1 MRRQSPIHYAWVIA
15 LSAMLV
21 VLCAVGLA
29 RFAFGM
35 VLPTMARDL
44 ALDYTAQGLLGA
56 SYFVGYLAVVTSM
69 PWIAPR
75 LGPRRLCLTGLGLV
89 GLGLFG
95 MSLWFPY
102 PLLLASYGL
111 VGVGSGAAFVG
122 AMTLPSLWFHPSH
135 RARAA
140 GVVTAGAGVGVLGSG
155 LLVPELLKVGVAS
168 PWKLSWLLFAAV
180 ALSCAVV
187 GYITLRDRPKETD
200 LEPFGHDE
208 NPVNASNKSAK
219 LELKVGP
226 FLLHLGI
233 IYALFAAT
241 LLTYTTFIVTAMVD
255 ELSISTIDAGLLWAA
270 VGGFSIFSG
279 PLFGAISDR
288 FGHKVGMAS
297 ALSSQGVAF
306 VLMAFDTGP
315 LGLYVSILFFGI
327 SAWSMPSIVA
337 AAAGDYL
344 GPEKAASGF
353 AILTLMFAAGQ
364 VLGPAGAGVLADFSG
379 GFALA
384 FGVAAG
390 LNLIG
395 VILCPMLPGVPKT

>member
-1 MRRQSPIHYAWVIA
+1 
-15 LSAMLV
+15 MLV

-35 VLPTMARDL
+35 VLPAMARDL

-56 SYFVGYLAVVTSM
+56 SYFVGYLAIVASM
-69 PWIAPR
+69 PWLAPR

-89 GLGLFG
+89 GLGLLA

-155 LLVPELLKVGVAS
+155 LLVPELLNVGVAS
-168 PWKLSWLLFAAV
+168 PWKLSWLLFAAI
-180 ALSCAVV
+180 ALCCAMV
-187 GYITLRDRPKETD
+187 GYLTLRDRPQEIG
-200 LEPFGHDE
+200 LEPFGHVDGLG
-208 NPVNASNKSAK
+208 NASNQSAK
-219 LELKVGP
+219 RDLKVGP

-233 IYALFAAT
+233 IYAFFAAT

-255 ELSISTIDAGLLWAA
+255 ELSISTADAGLLWAG

-279 PLFGAISDR
+279 PLFGAVSDR
-288 FGHKVGMAS
+288 FGHKTGMAS
-297 ALSSQGVAF
+297 ALSSQGIAF
-306 VLMAFDTGP
+306 ALMAFDTGA
-315 LGLYVSILFFGI
+315 LGLFASIVLFGI

-364 VLGPAGAGVLADFSG
+364 VLGPAGAGVLADLSG
-379 GFALA
+379 GFGLA

-390 LNLIG
+390 LNLVG
-395 VILCPMLPGVPKT
+395 VVLCPMLPSVKKN

>member
-1 MRRQSPIHYAWVIA
+1 
-15 LSAMLV
+15 MLV

-35 VLPTMARDL
+35 VLPAMARDL

-56 SYFVGYLAVVTSM
+56 SYFVGYLAIVASM
-69 PWIAPR
+69 PWFAPR

-89 GLGLFG
+89 GLGLLA

-155 LLVPELLKVGVAS
+155 LLVPELLNVGVAS
-168 PWKLSWLLFAAV
+168 PWKLSWLLFAAI
-180 ALSCAVV
+180 ALCCAMV
-187 GYITLRDRPKETD
+187 GYLTLRDRPQEIG
-200 LEPFGHDE
+200 LEPFGHVDGLG
-208 NPVNASNKSAK
+208 NASNQSAK
-219 LELKVGP
+219 RDLKVGP

-233 IYALFAAT
+233 IYAFFAAT

-255 ELSISTIDAGLLWAA
+255 ELSISTADAGLLWAG

-279 PLFGAISDR
+279 PLFGAVSDR
-288 FGHKVGMAS
+288 FGHKTGMAS
-297 ALSSQGVAF
+297 ALSSQGIAF
-306 VLMAFDTGP
+306 ALMAFDTGA
-315 LGLYVSILFFGI
+315 LGLFVSIVFFGI

-364 VLGPAGAGVLADFSG
+364 VLGPAGAGVLADLSG
-379 GFALA
+379 GFGLA

-390 LNLIG
+390 LNLVG
-395 VILCPMLPGVPKT
+395 VILCPMLPSVKKN

>member
-1 MRRQSPIHYAWVIA
+1 
-15 LSAMLV
+15 MLV

-35 VLPTMARDL
+35 VLPAMARDL

-56 SYFVGYLAVVTSM
+56 SYFVGYLAIVASM
-69 PWIAPR
+69 PWLAPR

-89 GLGLFG
+89 GLGLLA

-155 LLVPELLKVGVAS
+155 LLVPELLNVGVAS
-168 PWKLSWLLFAAV
+168 PWKLSWLLFAAI
-180 ALSCAVV
+180 ALCCAMV
-187 GYITLRDRPKETD
+187 GYLTLRDRPQEIG
-200 LEPFGHDE
+200 LEPFGHVDGLG
-208 NPVNASNKSAK
+208 NASNQSAK
-219 LELKVGP
+219 RDLKVGP

-233 IYALFAAT
+233 IYAFFAAT

-255 ELSISTIDAGLLWAA
+255 ELSISTADAGLLWAG

-279 PLFGAISDR
+279 PLFGAVSDR
-288 FGHKVGMAS
+288 FGHKTGMAS
-297 ALSSQGVAF
+297 ALSSQGIAF
-306 VLMAFDTGP
+306 ALMAFDTGA
-315 LGLYVSILFFGI
+315 LGLFASIVFFGI

-364 VLGPAGAGVLADFSG
+364 VLGPAGAGVLADLSG
-379 GFALA
+379 GFGLA

-390 LNLIG
+390 LNLVG
-395 VILCPMLPGVPKT
+395 VILCPMLPSVKKN

>member
-1 MRRQSPIHYAWVIA
+1 
-15 LSAMLV
+15 MLV

-35 VLPTMARDL
+35 VLPAMARDL

-56 SYFVGYLAVVTSM
+56 SYFVGYLAIVASM
-69 PWIAPR
+69 PWLAPR

-89 GLGLFG
+89 GLGLLA

-155 LLVPELLKVGVAS
+155 LLVPELLNVGVAS
-168 PWKLSWLLFAAV
+168 PWKLSWLLFAAI
-180 ALSCAVV
+180 ALCCAMV
-187 GYITLRDRPKETD
+187 GYLTLRDRPQEIG
-200 LEPFGHDE
+200 LEPFGHVDGLG
-208 NPVNASNKSAK
+208 NASNQSAQRD
-219 LELKVGP
+219 LKVGP

-233 IYALFAAT
+233 IYAFFAAT

-255 ELSISTIDAGLLWAA
+255 ELSISTADAGLLWAG

-279 PLFGAISDR
+279 PLFGAVSDR
-288 FGHKVGMAS
+288 FGHKTGMAS
-297 ALSSQGVAF
+297 ALSSQGIAF
-306 VLMAFDTGP
+306 ALMAFDTGA
-315 LGLYVSILFFGI
+315 LGLFASIVFFGI

-364 VLGPAGAGVLADFSG
+364 VLGPAGAGVLADLSG
-379 GFALA
+379 GFGLA

-390 LNLIG
+390 LNLVG
-395 VILCPMLPGVPKT
+395 VILCPMLPSVKKN

>member
-1 MRRQSPIHYAWVIA
+1 
-15 LSAMLV
+15 MLV

-35 VLPTMARDL
+35 VLPAMARDL

-56 SYFVGYLAVVTSM
+56 SYFVGYLAIVASM
-69 PWIAPR
+69 PWLAPR

-89 GLGLFG
+89 GLGLLA

-155 LLVPELLKVGVAS
+155 LLVPELLNVGVAS
-168 PWKLSWLLFAAV
+168 PWKLSWLLFAAI
-180 ALSCAVV
+180 ALCCAMV
-187 GYITLRDRPKETD
+187 GYLTLRDRPQEIG
-200 LEPFGHDE
+200 LEPFGHVDGLG
-208 NPVNASNKSAK
+208 NASNQSAK
-219 LELKVGP
+219 RDLKVGP

-233 IYALFAAT
+233 IYAFFAAT

-255 ELSISTIDAGLLWAA
+255 ELSISTADAGLLWAG

-279 PLFGAISDR
+279 PLFGAVSDR
-288 FGHKVGMAS
+288 FGHKIGMAS
-297 ALSSQGVAF
+297 ALSSQGIAF
-306 VLMAFDTGP
+306 ALMAFDTGA
-315 LGLYVSILFFGI
+315 LGLFVSIVFFGI

-364 VLGPAGAGVLADFSG
+364 VLGPAGAGVLADLSG
-379 GFALA
+379 GLGLA

-390 LNLIG
+390 LNLVG
-395 VILCPMLPGVPKT
+395 VVLCPMLPSVKKN

>member
-1 MRRQSPIHYAWVIA
+1 
-15 LSAMLV
+15 MLV

-35 VLPTMARDL
+35 VLPAMARDL

-56 SYFVGYLAVVTSM
+56 SYFVGYLAIVASM
-69 PWIAPR
+69 PWLAPR

-89 GLGLFG
+89 GLGLLA

-155 LLVPELLKVGVAS
+155 LLVPELLNVGVAS
-168 PWKLSWLLFAAV
+168 PWKLSWLLFAAI
-180 ALSCAVV
+180 ALCCAMV
-187 GYITLRDRPKETD
+187 GYLTLRDRPQEIG
-200 LEPFGHDE
+200 LEPFGHVDGLG
-208 NPVNASNKSAK
+208 NASNQSAK
-219 LELKVGP
+219 RDLKVGP

-233 IYALFAAT
+233 IYAFFAAT

-255 ELSISTIDAGLLWAA
+255 ELSISTADAGLLWAG

-279 PLFGAISDR
+279 PLFGAVSDR
-288 FGHKVGMAS
+288 FGHKTGMAS
-297 ALSSQGVAF
+297 ALSSQGIAF
-306 VLMAFDTGP
+306 ALMAFDTGA
-315 LGLYVSILFFGI
+315 LGLFASIVFFGI

-364 VLGPAGAGVLADFSG
+364 VLGPAGAGVLADLSG
-379 GFALA
+379 GFGLA

-390 LNLIG
+390 LNLVG
-395 VILCPMLPGVPKT
+395 VVLCPMLPSVKKN

>member
-1 MRRQSPIHYAWVIA
+1 
-15 LSAMLV
+15 MLV

-35 VLPTMARDL
+35 VLPAMARDL

-56 SYFVGYLAVVTSM
+56 SYFVGYLAIVASM
-69 PWIAPR
+69 PWLAPR

-89 GLGLFG
+89 GLGLLA

-155 LLVPELLKVGVAS
+155 LLVPELLNVGVAS
-168 PWKLSWLLFAAV
+168 PWKLSWLLFAAI
-180 ALSCAVV
+180 ALCCAMV
-187 GYITLRDRPKETD
+187 GYLTLRDRPQEIG
-200 LEPFGHDE
+200 LEPFGHVDGLG
-208 NPVNASNKSAK
+208 NASNQSAK
-219 LELKVGP
+219 RDLKVGP

-233 IYALFAAT
+233 IYAFFAAT

-255 ELSISTIDAGLLWAA
+255 ELSISTADAGLLWAG

-279 PLFGAISDR
+279 PLFGAVSDR
-288 FGHKVGMAS
+288 FGHKTGMAS
-297 ALSSQGVAF
+297 ALSSQGIAF
-306 VLMAFDTGP
+306 ALMAFDTGA
-315 LGLYVSILFFGI
+315 LGLFVSIVFFGI

-364 VLGPAGAGVLADFSG
+364 VLGPAGAGVLADLSG
-379 GFALA
+379 GFGLA

-390 LNLIG
+390 LNLVG
-395 VILCPMLPGVPKT
+395 VVLCPMLPSVKKN

>member
-1 MRRQSPIHYAWVIA
+1 
-15 LSAMLV
+15 MLV

-35 VLPTMARDL
+35 VLPAMARDL

-56 SYFVGYLAVVTSM
+56 SYFVGYLAIVASM
-69 PWIAPR
+69 PWLAPR

-89 GLGLFG
+89 GLGLLA

-155 LLVPELLKVGVAS
+155 LLVPELLNVGVAS
-168 PWKLSWLLFAAV
+168 PWKLSWLLFAAI
-180 ALSCAVV
+180 ALCCAMV
-187 GYITLRDRPKETD
+187 GYLTLRDRPQEIG
-200 LEPFGHDE
+200 LEPFGHVDGLG
-208 NPVNASNKSAK
+208 NASNQSAK
-219 LELKVGP
+219 RDLKVGP

-233 IYALFAAT
+233 IYAFFAAT

-255 ELSISTIDAGLLWAA
+255 ELSISTADAGLLWAG

-279 PLFGAISDR
+279 PLFGAVSDR
-288 FGHKVGMAS
+288 FGHKTGMAS
-297 ALSSQGVAF
+297 ALSSQGIAF
-306 VLMAFDTGP
+306 ALMAFDTGA
-315 LGLYVSILFFGI
+315 LGLFASIVFFGI

-364 VLGPAGAGVLADFSG
+364 VLGPAGAGVLADLSG
-379 GFALA
+379 GFGLA

-390 LNLIG
+390 LNLVG
-395 VILCPMLPGVPKT
+395 VILCPMLPSVKKH